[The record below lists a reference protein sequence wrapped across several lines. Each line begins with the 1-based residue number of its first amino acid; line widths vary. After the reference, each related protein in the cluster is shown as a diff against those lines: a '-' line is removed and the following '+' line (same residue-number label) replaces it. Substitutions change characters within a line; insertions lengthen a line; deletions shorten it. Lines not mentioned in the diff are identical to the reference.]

1 MNLLHYPYY
10 TDVETGQWGVG
21 EHCDYGMLAIL
32 LTLQPGLQAKTV
44 SGEWVEV
51 TPIPGTFIINIGD
64 MLQKMTR
71 GLYKSTPHRVQ
82 NQLK

>member
-1 MNLLHYPYY
+1 MM
-10 TDVETGQWGVG
+10 V
-21 EHCDYGMLAIL
+21 IL
-32 LTLQPGLQAKTV
+32 LALQPGLQAKTV

-51 TPIPGTFIINIGD
+51 TPIPGTLIINIGD
-64 MLQKMTR
+64 MLQKMTG